1 MTDTDATTEARGH
14 AAPAGRGRRE
24 LRYIVPDNV
33 AAHVLYLAAG
43 FLRPEIYLNDPR
55 QCVTSLYLDTV
66 KRAFLRAHRRRLPDR
81 FKLRIRRYGD
91 ATSGVAF
98 VEVKRK
104 RLSVVHKTR
113 ARVPIGAVPALVS
126 SLHPPDCGQA
136 TADTESLHDFFR
148 RRLVLGA
155 EPVVLVQ
162 CERESLRGVG
172 AERENAVTV
181 DRLIRYQPA
190 CGADLVGT
198 RDRWMPL
205 RVPSRGREPAVVM
218 ELKYGVA
225 TPVWMRPLIVQLR
238 PWRASFSKY
247 HTALRAME
255 PWWA

>member
-1 MTDTDATTEARGH
+1 MTDTDATIAARVPI
-14 AAPAGRGRRE
+14 AAHAGRKE
-24 LRYIVPDNV
+24 LKYIVPEAV
-33 AAHVLYLAAG
+33 ASHVLYLAAG
-43 FLRPEIYLNDPR
+43 FLRPEIYLNGPR
-55 QCVTSLYLDTV
+55 QCVTSLYLDSV
-66 KRAFLRAHRRRLPDR
+66 RRACLRAHRQRLPDR

-91 ATSGVAF
+91 ANDGVAF

-104 RLSVVHKTR
+104 RLSMVHKTR

-126 SLHPPDCGQA
+126 SLRPPDSGKE
-136 TADTESLHDFFR
+136 TTEIESLHEFFK

-172 AERENAVTV
+172 AERETAVTV
-181 DRLIRYQPA
+181 DRRIRYQPA

-218 ELKYGVA
+218 ELKHGGA
-225 TPVWMRPLIVQLR
+225 PPVWMRPLMAHLR

-255 PWWA
+255 PWWP